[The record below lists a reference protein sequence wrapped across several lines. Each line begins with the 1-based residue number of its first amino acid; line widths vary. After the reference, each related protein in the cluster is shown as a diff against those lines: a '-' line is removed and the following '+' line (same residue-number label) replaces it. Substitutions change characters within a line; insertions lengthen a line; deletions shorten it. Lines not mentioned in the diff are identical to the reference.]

1 MNILDIVLLV
11 CLIPALIQGLR
22 KGFIAQVVAII
33 SLVLGGWLAY
43 KFSAV
48 VTEWLAQWLDIT
60 GQALNII
67 VPFGENTRGKR
78 QDNIARLAQQAP
90 GTRIRAVQICSC
102 HRTSGHIVRFHKRQV
117 QPRFPVIPRFVI
129 HVFGS
134 QINILLGF
142 PVPEKSFRIKLPSHD
157 KNNTDRDIH

>member
-67 VPFGENTRGKR
+67 SFILIFAVVVTLLFLLGK
-78 QDNIARLAQQAP
+78 ILEASVK
-90 GTRIRAVQICSC
+90 I
-102 HRTSGHIVRFHKRQV
+102 
-117 QPRFPVIPRFVI
+117 
-129 HVFGS
+129 
-134 QINILLGF
+134 ILLGWLNKLLGLVFAMFKYALVIGLLVILFDSINDKFSLVSRSYLDSSFMYSGLKSISYSVF
-142 PVPEKSFRIKLPSHD
+142 PYLKSLFV
-157 KNNTDRDIH
+157 